1 GISPQTYFEYETA
14 LDINRLSKSFQK
26 VIHRHPMLRAVILP
40 EGKQQILQSVPDYEI
55 EIVSLIDLDDRNQH
69 ARLQEERSRMTN
81 HVFPLGQW
89 PLFE

>member
-1 GISPQTYFEYETA
+1 
-14 LDINRLSKSFQK
+14 
-26 VIHRHPMLRAVILP
+26 MLRAVILP

-89 PLFE
+89 PCLN